1 VKVSLSFEVIEHD
14 VGGRIGK
21 LYTRHGG
28 FINTPTLIPVV
39 HPTKNPISPE
49 KLETGFNCEI
59 IITSAYLLKQYIT
72 RSNENI
78 SDLHSF
84 FHFNG
89 PIMTDSGAFQILR
102 YGGVTI
108 SPEEVIEFQEK
119 IHSDIAVILDLPIG
133 PDLTYEQAK
142 YNVTQTLKRA
152 KESLNLRNVED
163 ILWVGPIQGGAYLE
177 LIEHCAKTMYDLPF
191 DMYALGSV
199 TPFMEQYNFIKLVEG
214 IATAKMN
221 LPVEKPFHLF
231 GAGHPLFFSLIIA
244 LGCDTFDSA
253 AYALFAKE
261 NRYMTPSGTYLL
273 DSLEVFPCSC
283 PVCIKYTPS
292 ELKATNA
299 ELRYELLAS
308 HNLHISL
315 QEIRT
320 IRQAILDG
328 RLWELLEARAHMH
341 PRFLQAFYHLRKY
354 RDWLETFDPIS
365 KRRALF
371 FYGKVGLYRP
381 NLVRHQN
388 HLTKYY
394 HPPSDAP
401 ILTVLPETKIK
412 PFRSSPGQIRLID
425 RLKEVFGDYFRYLH
439 LVTFVI
445 PFGCVP
451 SEIENIYPLSQ
462 YETSRIIDRASLKFA
477 WESFEEYL
485 NIHKS
490 NYRII
495 ILFNNVS
502 QWNSFI
508 TQKLTSLCQQLGYL
522 LFIIPE
528 EIYAGTLTKTLHQIL
543 KEIVQVSVS
552 HLER

>member
-1 VKVSLSFEVIEHD
+1 MKVSLSFEVIEHD

-21 LYTRHGG
+21 LYTRHGVV
-28 FINTPTLIPVV
+28 NTPALIPVLI
-39 HPTKNPISPE
+39 PTKKPISP
-49 KLETGFNCEI
+49 KILETEFNCEI
-59 IITSAYLLKQYIT
+59 IITSAYLLKQYIA
-72 RSNENI
+72 RSSENL

-89 PIMTDSGAFQILR
+89 PIMTDSGAFQILH
-102 YGGVTI
+102 YGGVSIT
-108 SPEEVIEFQEK
+108 PEEVIDFQEK

-142 YNVTQTLKRA
+142 YNVAQTLQRA

-163 ILWVGPIQGGAYLE
+163 ILWVGPIQGGAYSE
-177 LIEHCAKTMYDLPF
+177 LIEHCAKTMYDLSF

-199 TPFMEQYNFIKLVEG
+199 TPFMEQYNFTKLVEG

-221 LPVEKPFHLF
+221 LPIQRPFHLF
-231 GAGHPLFFSLIIA
+231 GAGHPLFFSLLIA

-308 HNLHISL
+308 HNLYISL

-328 RLWELLEARAHMH
+328 RLWELLEARARMH
-341 PRFLQAFYHLRKY
+341 PRFLQAFSHLKKY
-354 RDWLETFDPIS
+354 RDWLEKFDPIS

-371 FYGKVGLYRP
+371 FYGKEGLSRP
-381 NLVRHQN
+381 NLVRHQE
-388 HLTKYY
+388 HVTTYY

-401 ILTVLPETKIK
+401 ILTILPETNIK
-412 PFRSSPGQIRLID
+412 PFRSSPGHIRLIES
-425 RLKEVFGDYFRYLH
+425 LKEVFSEYFPYLH

-451 SEIENIYPLSQ
+451 SEVENIYPLSQ

-495 ILFNNVS
+495 ILFNNAS

-508 TQKLTSLCQQLGYL
+508 TQKMTSLCQQLGYL

-528 EIYAGTLTKTLHQIL
+528 ELYAGTLTKKLHQLL

>member
-1 VKVSLSFEVIEHD
+1 MSFEVIEHD

-21 LYTRHGG
+21 LYTRHGVV
-28 FINTPTLIPVV
+28 NTPALIPVLI
-39 HPTKNPISPE
+39 PTKKPISP
-49 KLETGFNCEI
+49 KILETEFNCEI
-59 IITSAYLLKQYIT
+59 IITSAYLLKQYIA
-72 RSNENI
+72 RSSENL

-89 PIMTDSGAFQILR
+89 PIMTDSGAFQILH
-102 YGGVTI
+102 YGGVSIT
-108 SPEEVIEFQEK
+108 PEEVIDFQEK

-142 YNVTQTLKRA
+142 YNVAQTLQRA

-163 ILWVGPIQGGAYLE
+163 ILWVGPIQGGAYSE
-177 LIEHCAKTMYDLPF
+177 LIEHCAKTMYDLSF

-199 TPFMEQYNFIKLVEG
+199 TPFMEQYNFTKLVEG

-221 LPVEKPFHLF
+221 LPIQRPFHLF
-231 GAGHPLFFSLIIA
+231 GAGHPLFFSLLIA

-308 HNLHISL
+308 HNLYISL

-328 RLWELLEARAHMH
+328 RLWELLEARARMH
-341 PRFLQAFYHLRKY
+341 PRFLQAFSHLKKY
-354 RDWLETFDPIS
+354 RDWLEKFDPIS

-371 FYGKVGLYRP
+371 FYGKEGLSRP
-381 NLVRHQN
+381 NLVRHQE
-388 HLTKYY
+388 HVTTYY

-401 ILTVLPETKIK
+401 ILTILPETNIK
-412 PFRSSPGQIRLID
+412 PFRSSPGHIRLIES
-425 RLKEVFGDYFRYLH
+425 LKEVFSEYFPYLH

-451 SEIENIYPLSQ
+451 SEVENIYPLSQ

-495 ILFNNVS
+495 ILFNNAS

-508 TQKLTSLCQQLGYL
+508 TQKMTSLCQQLGYL

-528 EIYAGTLTKTLHQIL
+528 ELYAGTLTKKLHQLL

>member
-21 LYTRHGG
+21 LYTRHVG
-28 FINTPTLIPVV
+28 FVNTPTLIPVV

-49 KLETGFNCEI
+49 KLETEFNCEI
-59 IITSAYLLKQYIT
+59 IITSAYLLKQYIK
-72 RSNENI
+72 RSDEKL

-89 PIMTDSGAFQILR
+89 PIMTDSGAFQILH
-102 YGGVTI
+102 YGGVSIT
-108 SPEEVIEFQEK
+108 PEEVIEFQEK

-133 PDLTYEQAK
+133 PELNLEQAK
-142 YNVTQTLKRA
+142 SNVTQTIQRA
-152 KESLNLRNVED
+152 KESLNLRKDED
-163 ILWVGPIQGGAYLE
+163 ILWVGPIQGGAYTE
-177 LIEHCAKTMYDLPF
+177 LIKHCAKTMHDLQF
-191 DMYALGSV
+191 DIYALGSV
-199 TPFMEQYNFIKLVEG
+199 TPFMEQYNFTKLVEG
-214 IATAKMN
+214 IATAKIN
-221 LPVEKPFHLF
+221 LPIQRPFHLF
-231 GAGHPLFFSLIIA
+231 GAGHPLFFSLLVA

-261 NRYMTPSGTYLL
+261 NRYMTQSGTYLL

-283 PVCIKYTPS
+283 PVCIQYTPS
-292 ELKATNA
+292 ELKATNL

-328 RLWELLEARAHMH
+328 RLWELLETRAHTH
-341 PRFLQAFYHLRKY
+341 PKFLQAFDHLKKY

-365 KRRALF
+365 KRKGLF
-371 FYGKVGLYRP
+371 FYGKIGLNRP
-381 NLVRHQN
+381 DLVRHQN
-388 HLTKYY
+388 HVTKYY

-412 PFRSSPGQIRLID
+412 PFRSSLEQIRLIEQ
-425 RLKEVFGDYFRYLH
+425 LKEAFGEYFSYLH

-451 SEIENIYPLSQ
+451 GEIENIYPLSQ
-462 YETSRIIDRASLKFA
+462 YETSQIIDQASLKYA
-477 WESFEEYL
+477 WNAFEEYL
-485 NIHKS
+485 QNHKAS
-490 NYRII
+490 YKII
-495 ILFNNVS
+495 IFFDIVS

-508 TQKLTSLCQQLGYL
+508 TQRLSSSCQQLGYL

-528 EIYAGTLTKTLHQIL
+528 EIYAGRLTKKLHQML
-543 KEIVQVSVS
+543 KEIVKVSLS
-552 HLER
+552 DLEM

>member
-21 LYTRHGG
+21 LYTRHGVV
-28 FINTPTLIPVV
+28 NTPALIPVLI
-39 HPTKNPISPE
+39 PTKKPIPP
-49 KLETGFNCEI
+49 KILETEFNCEI
-59 IITSAYLLKQYIT
+59 IITSAYLLKQYIA
-72 RSNENI
+72 RSSENL

-89 PIMTDSGAFQILR
+89 PIMTDSGAFQILH
-102 YGGVTI
+102 YGGVSIT
-108 SPEEVIEFQEK
+108 PEEVIDFQEK

-142 YNVTQTLKRA
+142 YNVAQTLQRA

-163 ILWVGPIQGGAYLE
+163 ILWVGPIQGGAYSE
-177 LIEHCAKTMYDLPF
+177 LIEHCAKTMYDLSF

-199 TPFMEQYNFIKLVEG
+199 TPFMEQYNFTKLVEG

-221 LPVEKPFHLF
+221 LPIQRPFHLF
-231 GAGHPLFFSLIIA
+231 GAGHPLFFSLLIA

-308 HNLHISL
+308 HNLYISL

-328 RLWELLEARAHMH
+328 RLWELLEARARMH
-341 PRFLQAFYHLRKY
+341 PRFLQAFSHLKKY
-354 RDWLETFDPIS
+354 RDWLEKFDPIS

-371 FYGKVGLYRP
+371 FYGKEGLSRP
-381 NLVRHQN
+381 NLVRHQE
-388 HLTKYY
+388 HVTTYY

-401 ILTVLPETKIK
+401 ILTILPETNIK
-412 PFRSSPGQIRLID
+412 PFRSSPGHIRLIES
-425 RLKEVFGDYFRYLH
+425 LKEVFGEYFPYLH
-439 LVTFVI
+439 LVTFGI

-451 SEIENIYPLSQ
+451 SEVENMYPLSQ

-495 ILFNNVS
+495 ILFNNAS

-508 TQKLTSLCQQLGYL
+508 TQKMTSLCQQLGYL

-528 EIYAGTLTKTLHQIL
+528 EIYAGTLTKKLHQIL

-552 HLER
+552 HLEG

>member
-1 VKVSLSFEVIEHD
+1 MKVSLSFEVIEHD

-21 LYTRHGG
+21 LYTRHGVV
-28 FINTPTLIPVV
+28 NTPTLLPVV

-59 IITSAYLLKQYIT
+59 IITSAYLLKQHIT

-133 PDLTYEQAK
+133 PDLAYEQAK

-214 IATAKMN
+214 IANAKMN

-283 PVCIKYTPS
+283 PVCIKYTPP

-308 HNLHISL
+308 HNLCISL

-328 RLWELLEARAHMH
+328 RLWELLEARARMH
-341 PRFLQAFYHLRKY
+341 PRFLQAFSHLKKY
-354 RDWLETFDPIS
+354 RDWLEKFDPIS

-371 FYGKVGLYRP
+371 FYGKVGLFRP
-381 NLVRHQN
+381 NLVRHQK
-388 HLTKYY
+388 HVTTYY

-401 ILTVLPETKIK
+401 ILTILPETKIK
-412 PFRSSPGQIRLID
+412 PFRSSPGHIRLIES
-425 RLKEVFGDYFRYLH
+425 LKEVFGEYFPYLH

-451 SEIENIYPLSQ
+451 SEVENIYPLSQ
-462 YETSRIIDRASLKFA
+462 YETSGIIDRASLRFA
-477 WESFEEYL
+477 WESFEGYL

-508 TQKLTSLCQQLGYL
+508 SQKMTSLCQQLGYL

-528 EIYAGTLTKTLHQIL
+528 EIYAGTLTKKLHQIL
-543 KEIVQVSVS
+543 KEIVKVSVS